1 MVPKQETS
9 SEPAILSGIPTMKP
23 VQKSSHK
30 LEVPK
35 VCQNVSKHARLLMQ
49 QKNQHSPTPRKF
61 LRVGRGFHY
70 LHNLDRLGL
79 LTQWDTYLQE
89 GCNINQDSHR
99 QEVIGNPK
107 RYRTS
112 ASGTRAWRD
121 HTGPGQAPALRDP
134 PAVGTKYHQGL
145 RAKPHRPTQTTPALD
160 RRTPSAQKLAI
171 PSATGHQHPEPE
183 LRRTTPDQAK
193 PQLFRILQQ

>member
-1 MVPKQETS
+1 
-9 SEPAILSGIPTMKP
+9 
-23 VQKSSHK
+23 
-30 LEVPK
+30 
-35 VCQNVSKHARLLMQ
+35 MQ

-112 ASGTRAWRD
+112 ASGTRASRD
-121 HTGPGQAPALRDP
+121 HPGGFHYLHNLD
-134 PAVGTKYHQGL
+134 HLGL
-145 RAKPHRPTQTTPALD
+145 LTQWDTYIQED
-160 RRTPSAQKLAI
+160 
-171 PSATGHQHPEPE
+171 
-183 LRRTTPDQAK
+183 
-193 PQLFRILQQ
+193 